1 MNSVVISVGGSI
13 IVPDKVDSSFL
24 KNLREIIIQFSKK
37 NKVVLVIGGG
47 KTCRNYNDAA
57 SKVRNLTHEELDW
70 LGIEA
75 TKLNAFLV
83 KTIFGDIA
91 HGVVYNPTEPIK
103 SNKKI
108 IIASGWK
115 PGCSSD
121 KDATL
126 LAENLGIKTVIN
138 MSNIDYVY
146 DKDPKEHKDANPLDE
161 MSWTQLQKL
170 VGTKWIPG
178 MNMPFDPIATKHA
191 KELGLTLYIIG
202 NDIKNLNNLLHDKP
216 FKGTVIK

>member
-1 MNSVVISVGGSI
+1 MKSVVISVGGSI

-24 KNLREIIIQFSKK
+24 KKLRPLIIEFSKN

-57 SKVRNLTHEELDW
+57 AKVRNLTHKELDW

-83 KTIFGDIA
+83 KTVFGSIA
-91 HGVVYNPTEPIK
+91 HGVVYNPTKPVK
-103 SNKKI
+103 SNKNI

-126 LAENLGIKTVIN
+126 LAENLKIKTVIN
-138 MSNIDYVY
+138 MSNIDFVY
-146 DKDPKEHKDANPLDE
+146 DKDPKKHQNAKPLKE
-161 MSWTQLQKL
+161 MSWNQLQAL

-191 KELGLTLYIIG
+191 KELGLILYIIG
-202 NDIKNLNNLLHDKP
+202 NDINNLKNLLYGKP

>member
-1 MNSVVISVGGSI
+1 MKSVVISVGGSI
-13 IVPDKVDSSFL
+13 VVPDKVDSYFL
-24 KNLREIIIQFSKK
+24 KNLRSLIIEFSKN

-47 KTCRNYNDAA
+47 KTCRDYNEAA
-57 SKVRNLTHEELDW
+57 GNVRKLTHKELDL

-83 KTIFGDIA
+83 KTVFGDIA
-91 HGVVYNPTEPIK
+91 HGVVHDPTKPVK
-103 SNKKI
+103 SNKNI

-121 KDATL
+121 KEAVL
-126 LAENLGIKTVIN
+126 LAENLKIKAVIN

-146 DKDPKEHKDANPLDE
+146 DKDPKKHRDAKPLKE
-161 MSWTQLQKL
+161 MSWSRLQEI
-170 VGTKWIPG
+170 VGTEWIPG
-178 MNMPFDPIATKHA
+178 MNMPFDPIATKYA
-191 KELGLTLYIIG
+191 KEIGLTLYIIG
-202 NDIKNLNNLLHDKP
+202 KDINNLKNLFYGRQ